1 MTAAPVRRRAPPP
14 NDEPWNS
21 NMWNPELSVEDV
33 VDLTP
38 PEPTIGTGGGAGFE
52 LDLPIVDFG
61 FADYVVAHSLN
72 FLGALS
78 SLSVDAQIY
87 VVSHPF
93 LMWEFPMGRQNC
105 PMCRMSPSLSC
116 SIFILLT
123 CGFRSFSQKSPI
135 SYKGPA
141 VSFFDRVR

>member
-21 NMWNPELSVEDV
+21 KIWNPELSVEDV

-52 LDLPIVDFG
+52 LDFPVFG
-61 FADYVVAHSLN
+61 FVCHVVAHSLN

-78 SLSVDAQIY
+78 SL
-87 VVSHPF
+87 P
-93 LMWEFPMGRQNC
+93 
-105 PMCRMSPSLSC
+105 
-116 SIFILLT
+116 
-123 CGFRSFSQKSPI
+123 
-135 SYKGPA
+135 
-141 VSFFDRVR
+141 